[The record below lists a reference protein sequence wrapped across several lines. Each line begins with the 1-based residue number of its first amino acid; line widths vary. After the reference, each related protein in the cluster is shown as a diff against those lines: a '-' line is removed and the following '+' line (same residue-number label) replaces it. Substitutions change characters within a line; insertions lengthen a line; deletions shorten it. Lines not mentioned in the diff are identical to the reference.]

1 MGEPYLKNWLNTVE
15 CLSQEIKDISSDFV
29 NGYLFG
35 EILHKHKLIPNFD
48 QYKNSSKQKDISKNY
63 QYLSKAFDDL
73 NIKFSDTRRNDI
85 LNKKAGVASQIIF
98 KLKQVIDQKLLSK
111 ENLKMQK
118 GPNELHK
125 LYKKMMFPSD
135 NEKYIKDLL
144 NRKALKDKKKLLNPI
159 TQFLSKEGKF
169 YVDISKEIEKDRI
182 YLDQKRKTMY
192 DNIHKSET
200 DREIYCK
207 SKDNEGLINWNKQ
220 MDIKKKFEKK
230 QLEEMWKETNF
241 YKTATFTSFK
251 NSNKSNIKQ
260 IDRFNQNLSRL
271 GLDANEQNNIAS
283 NIKKNYMSPQIILK
297 MYRDKI
303 AEQEKSRKDKEK
315 RTRKMQREEDKIIE
329 LGKINKTQTRF
340 RPKKILIESK
350 EKENTE
356 NKEEVKFMSIEEMNK
371 KLYIDDYNKKKSD
384 YEAVLTMHK
393 KEKLLDLPKVEN
405 EEEKITL
412 PYRSMYDFFDKKS
425 FFMGL
430 DKLNTGYFKKKIE
443 KRKLKNEKNIPE
455 INNIFEQI
463 LQIAEESDNYL
474 LGHNC
479 ELIEIPQWDKWMELL
494 KSNISL
500 EEYLSQKEDTTK
512 IEKKSVEL
520 LYENEDEEDMVKFK
534 CTEFFDYLNFMGDWN
549 FNIKEKIIENKD
561 TTESKIS
568 DSDKK
573 NNLTNFF
580 KNINPN
586 NQPKVE
592 DNPMELSLYKILGPD
607 IAYILN
613 AGKCEISG
621 LKENALLKM
630 KNKEFEPGTQDI
642 NNITLPIKYNKTG
655 HIGEIIEFFINMKYD
670 KLEKELNV
678 QNNKNNLNLN
688 ELSENKNGDGIIKEE
703 TKKEIEHFEEQSLI
717 KPEIN
722 NLDSNNT
729 NNNINNIVNNNLLQS
744 NDEFIEGH
752 ILAEI
757 KEPKDNYTFDHIP
770 IKICFIGTPFS
781 GRKTQSLLLKQKF
794 PNLKIYNIESIIKNI
809 LELYIKLNTP
819 IEEQSVPKSKMAK
832 KNQNQIEQLKQEYEA
847 LKKENAFQLSIIEPL
862 MQNKNGDE
870 KNNIN
875 NINIKKIIEEIPDE
889 KLIDLI
895 LLNIKKDFPMKDK
908 SQIEEEIN
916 LRKSKIEGI
925 EKELET
931 MTSNEE
937 NTKKGKVNIK
947 EKDRLTKDKETLIN
961 ESYSGFIINDF
972 PKTLTQFK
980 LFEKKCTG
988 FVEELDKEKEDK
1000 DKEKEELLYILDKIY
1015 YPKNKNENIKSIFDK
1030 YCLLEVSDE
1039 EILKRKNGRLL
1050 DETTGVVYHNIY
1062 NPPDE
1067 KDKKLMER
1075 LKPIKEPSDEEI
1087 KNEINNFYFNLN
1099 DIKRFIELFKNVY
1112 QINDLNDK
1120 NIENQNIIN
1129 DVLMKTMDE
1138 FDNKY
1143 INTNSNN
1150 TNKKL
1155 NESGKLKDKNNNNN
1169 GNSENKESKE
1179 NNTIN
1184 NNNNNNNELNTND
1197 NNINNISNV
1206 NSIKN
1211 NNTSTANVKKE
1222 KSVGNISIRNNRNS
1236 LILPVL
1242 NTPVNKFNKRYAET
1256 KKRLSLS
1263 NLDIH
1268 FLNKWNLFLSEYKF
1282 SILRNF
1288 VNIYNIKQL
1297 IMNESIKIEEEYKEF
1312 LNLPS
1317 NKKDIIDRFTNKLSI
1332 FRSQFKDIKGHQL
1345 VNEEFHKDLT
1355 DLTNG
1360 IWDIISQRKQKAIE
1374 KREQIMNS
1382 GFFQK
1387 QIKHFY
1393 ENIENLFIQETKKF
1407 LLSVNIIKEF
1417 YYGLQSEILKS
1428 VILPFTSH
1436 IENIDI
1442 NIIFKDTE
1450 NLELIT
1456 IKNNTTGQLK
1466 FPKIE
1471 KMFYNCM
1478 KIIFYLDY
1486 AIRTVEDKLKGN
1498 IEDFKQGNKEANNSG
1513 TLSMVSKSRLTKK
1526 KRKKNKDVSIS
1537 EESKEVFNYLEET
1550 NSAIEIEKYNYKYRL
1565 LCIKFYSMKFLTD
1578 LNNISTELF
1587 NLLDTWIIDS
1597 VHYQNQMMNKLL
1609 ERLGKIV
1616 DNTSLKILWDFE
1628 LDKYTLMKIKKFE
1641 FIDSYTSFLDDDN
1654 ENENREIKYG
1664 KYIPILISL
1673 YNDINNFSLQNEFID
1688 KNVLI
1693 EILFKKN
1700 ISSIELK
1707 NTPIYKVNFHMYQKI
1722 IDLMTI
1728 QKNNFL
1734 RKDLININHIF
1745 TFLLLLPFPIV
1756 KENEI
1761 ENIKNKFKDKLI
1773 SKIYLK
1779 ENDFKEINLW
1789 FEKNKILKNDD
1800 DDDNNGNN
1808 SLNMIK
1814 TFLCLLFNKN
1824 GNINFEEFLNVINLN
1839 VLADNNENFDKSKYK
1854 FYKDLFF

>member
-1 MGEPYLKNWLNTVE
+1 MGEPYLKHWLNTVE
-15 CLSQEIKDISSDFV
+15 CLSQEIKDISSDFT

-35 EILHKHKLIPNFD
+35 EILHKHKLIPNFHL
-48 QYKNSSKQKDISKNY
+48 YKNSSKHSDISKNY

-73 NIKFSDTRRNDI
+73 NIKFSDNRRNDI
-85 LNKKAGVASQIIF
+85 LNKKPGVASQIIF
-98 KLKQVIDQKLLSK
+98 KLRQIIDQKLLSK

-125 LYKKMMFPSD
+125 LYKKMVFPSD

-144 NRKALKDKKKLLNPI
+144 NRKALRDKRKILDPI

-169 YVDISKEIEKDRI
+169 YVDIAKEIEKDKI
-182 YLDQKRKTMY
+182 YLDQKSKTIY
-192 DNIHKSET
+192 DNIHNGEV
-200 DREIYCK
+200 DRANFCK
-207 SKDNEGLINWNKQ
+207 NKDQEGLNNWNKQ
-220 MDIKKKFEKK
+220 MQIKKKFEKK

-241 YKTATFTSFK
+241 YKTATFSSFK
-251 NSNKSNIKQ
+251 RSNKSNINQ
-260 IDRFNQNLSRL
+260 IERFNQNLSRL
-271 GLDANEQNNIAS
+271 GLDANEQNSGAS

-297 MYRDKI
+297 MYQDKI

-315 RTRKMQREEDKIIE
+315 RTRKMKREENKLFE
-329 LGKINKTQTRF
+329 LSKINKTQTRF

-350 EKENTE
+350 DKDSTKNL
-356 NKEEVKFMSIEEMNK
+356 EEAKFMSIEEMNK
-371 KLYIDDYNKKKSD
+371 KLYIDDFDKKKND
-384 YEAVLTMHK
+384 YEAVLLMHK
-393 KEKLLDLPKVEN
+393 KEKLLNLPKVEN

-412 PYRSMYDFFDKKS
+412 PYKSMYDFFDKKS
-425 FFMGL
+425 FFIGL
-430 DKLNTGYFKKKIE
+430 DKLDPEYFKKKIE

-455 INNIFEQI
+455 INTIFEQI
-463 LQIAEESDNYL
+463 LEIVEESDNYL
-474 LGHNC
+474 QGHNF

-500 EEYLSQKEDTTK
+500 QEYLSQKEDTAK

-534 CTEFFDYLNFMGDWN
+534 CDEFFDYLNFMGEWN
-549 FNIKEKIIENKD
+549 FNIKEKIIQHKD
-561 TTESKIS
+561 TSVSKVS

-586 NQPKVE
+586 NQPKIE
-592 DNPMELSLYKILGPD
+592 DNPMELSLYKILGQD

-642 NNITLPIKYNKTG
+642 NNITLPTKYNKTG

-670 KLEKELNV
+670 KKEKELHS
-678 QNNKNNLNLN
+678 QNIKSNLNLN
-688 ELSENKNGDGIIKEE
+688 ELTENKNGDDIIKEE

-729 NNNINNIVNNNLLQS
+729 NNNMNNNNIISNNLLQS
-744 NDEFIEGH
+744 NDEFIDGH
-752 ILAEI
+752 ILEEM
-757 KEPKDNYTFDHIP
+757 KETEENYTFEHIP
-770 IKICFIGTPFS
+770 IKICFIGTSFS
-781 GRKTQSLLLKQKF
+781 GRKTQSLLLSQKF
-794 PNLKIYNIESIIKNI
+794 PNIKIYNIELIIKNI
-809 LELYIKLNTP
+809 IELYNKLNTP
-819 IEEQSVPKSKMAK
+819 IEEQSLQKLKQPK
-832 KNQNQIEQLKQEYEA
+832 KNQTQIEQLKQEYES

-862 MQNKNGDE
+862 LQNDE
-870 KNNIN
+870 KI
-875 NINIKKIIEEIPDE
+875 IDPKKIMTEISDE

-895 LLNIKKDFPMKDK
+895 LYNIKKDFPMKDK
-908 SQIEEEIN
+908 NQIQEEIN
-916 LRKSKIEGI
+916 IRKGKIENI

-931 MTSNEE
+931 MTSIEDTN
-937 NTKKGKVNIK
+937 KKGKTNIK
-947 EKDRLTKDKETLIN
+947 EKDRLIKDKEQLIN
-961 ESYSGFIINDF
+961 ESYTGFIINDF

-980 LFEKKCTG
+980 LLEKKCTG

-1000 DKEKEELLYILDKIY
+1000 DKEKEELLYTVDKIY
-1015 YPKNKNENIKSIFDK
+1015 YPKNKTENIKSIFDK
-1030 YCLLEVSDE
+1030 YCLFEVSDD
-1039 EILKRKNGRLL
+1039 EILNRKNGRLF
-1050 DETTGVVYHNIY
+1050 DETTGVMYHTTY

-1075 LKPIKEPSDEEI
+1075 LKPITEPSDEEI
-1087 KNEINNFYFNLN
+1087 KNEINKFYSNLY
-1099 DIKRFIELFKNVY
+1099 DIKRFIDLFKNVY
-1112 QINDLNDK
+1112 QINDLKDK

-1129 DVLMKTMDE
+1129 DVL
-1138 FDNKY
+1138 NKIMEEY
-1143 INTNSNN
+1143 NNRYTNPNSNN
-1150 TNKKL
+1150 NKKV
-1155 NESGKLKDKNNNNN
+1155 NESGKIKDKNSGNN
-1169 GNSENKESKE
+1169 SIENKESKE
-1179 NNTIN
+1179 NN
-1184 NNNNNNNELNTND
+1184 NNEINTNE
-1197 NNINNISNV
+1197 NNISNI

-1211 NNTSTANVKKE
+1211 MNNTNNLNIRRETSI
-1222 KSVGNISIRNNRNS
+1222 GNISIKNYRNS
-1236 LILPVL
+1236 LILPVMS
-1242 NTPVNKFNKRYAET
+1242 TPINKFNKRYIET

-1297 IMNESIKIEEEYKEF
+1297 ILDETVKIEEEYKQF

-1317 NKKDIIDRFTNKLSI
+1317 NKKEIIDRFTNKLSI
-1332 FRSQFKDIKGHQL
+1332 FRSQFKEIKGHQL
-1345 VNEEFHKDLT
+1345 VNEEFHRDLT

-1360 IWDIISQRKQKAIE
+1360 IWDIISQKKQRAIE

-1428 VILPFTSH
+1428 VILPFSSQ

-1442 NIIFKDTE
+1442 NSIFKDTE
-1450 NLELIT
+1450 NLELI
-1456 IKNNTTGQLK
+1456 ITTNSPNGQLR

-1486 AIRTVEDKLKGN
+1486 AIRIVEDKLKGN
-1498 IEDFKQGNKEANNSG
+1498 IDDFKPINKEANNSG
-1513 TLSMVSKSRLTKK
+1513 TLSMVSKSRLTKR
-1526 KRKKNKDVSIS
+1526 KRKKNKDISLS
-1537 EESKEVFNYLEET
+1537 EESKEVFNFLEET

-1565 LCIKFYSMKFLTD
+1565 LCIKFYAMKFLTD

-1628 LDKYTLMKIKKFE
+1628 LDKYTLMKTKKFE
-1641 FIDSYTSFLDDDN
+1641 FVDSYTSFLDDDN
-1654 ENENREIKYG
+1654 ESDNREIKYG
-1664 KYIPILISL
+1664 KYMPILISL
-1673 YNDINNFSLQNEFID
+1673 YNDINNFCLQNEFID

-1693 EILFKKN
+1693 EILFKKD

-1707 NTPIYKVNFHMYQKI
+1707 NTPIYKVNFHMYHKI
-1722 IDLMTI
+1722 IDLMTM

-1745 TFLLLLPFPIV
+1745 AILLLLPFPIV
-1756 KENEI
+1756 KESEI
-1761 ENIKNKFKDKLI
+1761 ENIKNKFNDKLI
-1773 SKIYLK
+1773 SKCYLK

-1800 DDDNNGNN
+1800 DDDSGNN
-1808 SLNMIK
+1808 SLNKIK
-1814 TFLCLLFNKN
+1814 NFLCLLFNKN
-1824 GNINFEEFLNVINLN
+1824 GNINFEEFLDVISLN
-1839 VLADNNENFDKSKYK
+1839 MLANNNENFDKCKYK
-1854 FYKDLFF
+1854 FYKDLLF